1 MNSTGHGA
9 TANKPQKNH
18 EGMAAMG
25 HRRSGGMAGMGK
37 KDHAKKA
44 AAPETKV
51 HGGIAAGAARPPGW
65 LGVVLRWGPEIL
77 VASVLLIV
85 VSVAQRRPRAALLAI
100 VVGTVLLVFA
110 YATSLRRV
118 KREAQ

>member
-9 TANKPQKNH
+9 TANKPRKNH

-44 AAPETKV
+44 AAPETKE

-77 VASVLLIV
+77 VASVLLTV
-85 VSVAQRRPRAALLAI
+85 VSVAQRRQRC
-100 VVGTVLLVFA
+100 
-110 YATSLRRV
+110 RRSSGDCSFPSGCTHNPTWPSCTQ
-118 KREAQ
+118 RSP